1 MQGPVVL
8 AVTTDPS
15 GQPLSVTAVA
25 GDPLL
30 TSAAVGAVG
39 GWRFAASI
47 EPQAF
52 LLGVN
57 VVPRDPA
64 LAMMSAAPLRV
75 GGNIRPPTKVV
86 HVNPAYPA
94 EAREAG
100 LQGVVIIQ
108 ARIGADGIVDSAYLL
123 RSVPG
128 LDVAAL
134 TSVLQWQFTPTQL
147 NGAAV
152 PVTMT
157 VTVNFTLR

>member
-1 MQGPVVL
+1 
-8 AVTTDPS
+8 
-15 GQPLSVTAVA
+15 
-25 GDPLL
+25 
-30 TSAAVGAVG
+30 
-39 GWRFAASI
+39 
-47 EPQAF
+47 
-52 LLGVN
+52 
-57 VVPRDPA
+57 
-64 LAMMSAAPLRV
+64 
-75 GGNIRPPTKVV
+75 
-86 HVNPAYPA
+86 